1 MTRQTE
7 RMALAAAA
15 YLIFSPCIQPEPTA
29 PMRPMFGSGGPLRL
43 GSAGAVPG
51 FGVHLPAPARLSVEH
66 RRRMSCFRSSYASR
80 RAASPVRFVFAALC
94 CPHALPLRVL
104 ESMSSRGFCSVEDA
118 ERWSSAAAFLTP
130 YFLSPIRSVL
140 MRRRYLGEMLML
152 RLEGGRE
159 AGRGEDLTGSMLPT
173 YGEDA
178 HLQPTH
184 VPP

>member
-1 MTRQTE
+1 
-7 RMALAAAA
+7 
-15 YLIFSPCIQPEPTA
+15 
-29 PMRPMFGSGGPLRL
+29 
-43 GSAGAVPG
+43 
-51 FGVHLPAPARLSVEH
+51 
-66 RRRMSCFRSSYASR
+66 MSCFRSSYASR